1 MKYEPFFQ
9 VSTSRI
15 SYIPTVFEA
24 KFQKIVDCIPFH
36 CMQIK
41 TFQKFHWMINQ
52 IRHRKRRQK
61 IVIPQQS
68 YIPVLEWF
76 IMILLLLENSDHIIW
91 FYFPSCGGECSA
103 LCCPGTTTLSIVKVT
118 FYSPDQKWLKFIHR
132 LKEKYFSN
140 KQQWNSELKTKFI
153 SKCTAKTLGWKE
165 NTTILKMKCKH
176 WRYWFGKI

>member
-91 FYFPSCGGECSA
+91 FYFPSRGGEC
-103 LCCPGTTTLSIVKVT
+103 TLLSRHDHLVNSKGYFLFSWSKVT
-118 FYSPDQKWLKFIHR
+118 EIYSSLKR
-132 LKEKYFSN
+132 
-140 KQQWNSELKTKFI
+140 
-153 SKCTAKTLGWKE
+153 
-165 NTTILKMKCKH
+165 
-176 WRYWFGKI
+176 KIFFQ